1 MSSSSPSSTSSVS
14 SSTETASTSQGP
26 STTSQG
32 NLYLFTFLSTL
43 LASFDPFNAST
54 RRSSLSFVLR
64 RRYQRR
70 LAEALAVGAVLAP
83 RVQGSRKKRFRTR
96 PKFYDT
102 WISDA
107 EKTSIWADLMP
118 VSVLPVKTKRKVKE
132 TEPIKTQYDTRTET
146 LLQRLFASHFLLRN
160 SRPGSGSRTP
170 TSDSDSSNP
179 PSPGSSGLVVPQ
191 EKPYPLS
198 TPSPQKNLVQVTVL
212 VEMPSPRRLS
222 AIPSQEE
229 QIPEVVF
236 GVTRLHC
243 RDTQPD
249 I

>member
-43 LASFDPFNAST
+43 LVLLIISCSIVF
-54 RRSSLSFVLR
+54 RSFVLR

-107 EKTSIWADLMP
+107 EKTSIWADLM
-118 VSVLPVKTKRKVKE
+118 
-132 TEPIKTQYDTRTET
+132 
-146 LLQRLFASHFLLRN
+146 
-160 SRPGSGSRTP
+160 
-170 TSDSDSSNP
+170 
-179 PSPGSSGLVVPQ
+179 
-191 EKPYPLS
+191 
-198 TPSPQKNLVQVTVL
+198 VL
-212 VEMPSPRRLS
+212 VNQFSHVCSRL
-222 AIPSQEE
+222 
-229 QIPEVVF
+229 
-236 GVTRLHC
+236 
-243 RDTQPD
+243 
-249 I
+249 

>member
-14 SSTETASTSQGP
+14 SSTETASASQGP

-43 LASFDPFNAST
+43 LVLLIISCSIVF
-54 RRSSLSFVLR
+54 RSFVLR

-132 TEPIKTQYDTRTET
+132 TEPIKTQYETRTET